1 MSETF
6 HVSETNGYVTT
17 TIECPTNLGTSTS
30 VHRIAMIKKL
40 KFMQLFTV
48 YINIESLRS
57 KSIAMLLLH
66 IKYTC
71 KHAKNMSMKQC
82 YYYTLN
88 THAKHA
94 KKTCK

>member
-71 KHAKNMSMKQC
+71 KTCKKHVNEAMLLLHIK
-82 YYYTLN
+82 YTC
-88 THAKHA
+88 
-94 KKTCK
+94 KTCKKNM